1 MEFEGGHIKGAILM
15 PLGDLPGRLDEL
27 DKEDMHLMVCRI
39 GVRSGNATFL
49 LKSQGIKAIN
59 LEGGMVSW
67 AALKYPVEQN

>member
-1 MEFEGGHIKGAILM
+1 
-15 PLGDLPGRLDEL
+15 
-27 DKEDMHLMVCRI
+27 LMVCRI